1 MRNIKVITDS
11 CSDLSPDLLEKYDLS
26 YAKMYT
32 IYEGEETR
40 AMLDWTREDARKL
53 YDIMRGGNRPTT
65 TQVPVEEFDQVFRK
79 YLEREM
85 DIIYVGCSS
94 KQSGSVNTA
103 YVVANKLMEEY
114 PNARIAVIDSL
125 NASGGEGVVA
135 IEAAKKVA
143 EGKDFDTV
151 VKETEAMRNNV
162 LEYVTV
168 HTLDMLK
175 KAGRVKASKA
185 FIGNLMGVKP
195 ILISDAD
202 GEQTPV
208 KKARGRQNSLI
219 ECVKLLK
226 ENIIDPEEQTVY
238 VNHADCSEEEVTFL
252 TDLIKKEIPC
262 KDVHVALIG
271 PIIGSSIGPEAF
283 AIFALGKEVTYRVG
297 AGK

>member
-11 CSDLSPDLLEKYDLS
+11 CSDLSPDLLEKYNLS

-32 IYEGEETR
+32 IYEGKETR

-114 PNARIAVIDSL
+114 PNARITVIDSL

-143 EGKDFDTV
+143 EGKDFDAV

-226 ENIIDPEEQTVY
+226 ENIIDPEEQTIY